1 MIQISIKD
9 TDIVYPV
16 KTLTCTNEADN
27 MTLAEKSAFIDRS
40 VKEMKRDL
48 RDLLFGESNVYEE
61 YNDDLSKADDSEE
74 KIA

>member
-16 KTLTCTNEADN
+16 KTLTCASETEG
-27 MTLAEKSAFIDRS
+27 MTLAEKNAFIDRS
-40 VKEMKRDL
+40 IKEMKKDL
-48 RDLLFGESNVYEE
+48 RDLLFGESSVYDE
-61 YNDDLSKADDSEE
+61 YNDDMNKADDSEE

>member
-16 KTLTCTNEADN
+16 KTLTCTNETED
-27 MTLAEKSAFIDRS
+27 MTLAEKNAFIDRS
-40 VKEMKRDL
+40 VKEIKNDL
-48 RDLLFGESNVYEE
+48 RELLFGESSVYDG
-61 YNDDLSKADDSEE
+61 YNDDMDRTDNSEK

>member
-16 KTLTCTNEADN
+16 KTLTCTSETDN
-27 MTLAEKSAFIDRS
+27 MTLAEKNAFIERS
-40 VKEMKRDL
+40 VKEMKKDL
-48 RDLLFGESNVYEE
+48 RDLLFGESEAYDK
-61 YNDDLSKADDSEE
+61 YNDDIDKECDEKE